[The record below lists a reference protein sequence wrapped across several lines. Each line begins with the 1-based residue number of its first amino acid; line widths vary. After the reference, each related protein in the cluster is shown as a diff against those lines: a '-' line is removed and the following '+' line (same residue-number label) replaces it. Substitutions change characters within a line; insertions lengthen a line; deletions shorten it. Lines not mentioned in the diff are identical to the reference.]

1 MTLGRVVIYD
11 CSTLYKIVHIR
22 SHSPKLRGGS
32 TKVHS
37 IVDVQLTDI
46 PFIHKRSVGLI
57 HNHVQK
63 TKIRKKRQ
71 KFRKICFYFTN
82 RRETL
87 NKRFCSRGRGGGC
100 RVVSVLNVN
109 CNDQSSIPAE
119 SYLWFFKN
127 MWLKRPKMN
136 KKRPV
141 FVHFE
146 KTIFAQG

>member
-1 MTLGRVVIYD
+1 M
-11 CSTLYKIVHIR
+11 
-22 SHSPKLRGGS
+22 
-32 TKVHS
+32 HS

-136 KKRPV
+136 KRGRCLSILKKPFLLKV
-141 FVHFE
+141 E
-146 KTIFAQG
+146 KYKKVKQMFLSVLPR